1 MLGTYRDLWAS
12 EVTTRNPAL
21 RFLMPTQKLELSAKD
36 AKELELEH
44 GDPVTVSSNGSSVDA
59 LVAIKQRVPKG
70 SAFLIEGTEGQ
81 NGNVFAG
88 GAVAVQ
94 VSKREVPAGQ
104 NGSRATLV
112 ETPMPAEGAK

>member
-1 MLGTYRDLWAS
+1 M
-12 EVTTRNPAL
+12 TTRNPAL
-21 RFLMPTQKLELSAKD
+21 RFLMPTQKLEVSAAD
-36 AKELELEH
+36 AKELDLEH
-44 GDPVTVSSNGSSVDA
+44 GDPVTVSSNGHSVDA

-88 GAVAVQ
+88 APVPVQ
-94 VSKREVPAGQ
+94 VSKRELPASE
-104 NGSRATLV
+104 NGSRARLV